1 MCLVVHS
8 EQLLRDRNKLRKIIK
23 PLVGRRLKVLDANCD
38 MKKLYDRFT
47 NLSMRVIKIVEGLCP
62 ETKEL
67 DNNIPDV
74 KERFLKLRQLNN
86 SLEVKENKKPSL
98 KMRKAL
104 SRFGVCVYYYSKY
117 FLIHNPANRSTAS
130 LLQSTQGNV

>member
-1 MCLVVHS
+1 MLTSVHVCLVVHS

-67 DNNIPDV
+67 PDV
-74 KERFLKLRQLNN
+74 KERLLKLRQLNN
-86 SLEVKENKKPSL
+86 SFEVKENKKPTL

-104 SRFGVCVYYYSKY
+104 SRFGVFVYYRNKY
-117 FLIHNPANRSTAS
+117 F
-130 LLQSTQGNV
+130 